1 MEETLKMT
9 ESLCKSGQHVAGEEE
24 KGMVWFGFLIV
35 HRWYFFL
42 TLNKLE
48 FGDDL
53 DF

>member
-1 MEETLKMT
+1 MT

-24 KGMVWFGFLIV
+24 KGMVWFGLLIA

-42 TLNKLE
+42 TQNKLE
-48 FGDDL
+48 LGKDL